1 MLLQLQ
7 LKKTRMPK
15 IGAKL
20 PNMPSRESEL
30 LDEGSRCAIDTVI
43 RIIAVM
49 ITKTPIPRFSGVGLL
64 PQDEEE
70 GISVRAGIFG
80 SLILDSGLSS
90 DSVPRFFLPIL
101 RDGQNEL
108 GTRPANK
115 RSTDD
120 VFSRYVMAKSSF
132 LSPREVSV
140 PHPSFLNFLP
150 KK

>member
-70 GISVRAGIFG
+70 GISVRAGVFG

-101 RDGQNEL
+101 LRWSER
-108 GTRPANK
+108 TRYSA
-115 RSTDD
+115 SQ
-120 VFSRYVMAKSSF
+120 
-132 LSPREVSV
+132 
-140 PHPSFLNFLP
+140 
-150 KK
+150 